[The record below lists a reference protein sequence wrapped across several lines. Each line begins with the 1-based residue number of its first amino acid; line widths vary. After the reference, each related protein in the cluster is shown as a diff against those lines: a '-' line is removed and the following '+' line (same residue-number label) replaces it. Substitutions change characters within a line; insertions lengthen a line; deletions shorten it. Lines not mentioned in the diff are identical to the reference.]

1 MVERECIDEP
11 LKEKM
16 KRSDRSRSIAS
27 SFHLIFSF
35 IRSSSSIHSLHHLG
49 DESSAV
55 ARSRAGSWWAHS
67 GFKNSQM
74 MDLVLA
80 IRFLLFFHLLSNKW
94 EREKKIQRIMP
105 DKISH
110 FPKSFLSLGPAYY
123 KERKETAGPSRE
135 RRFERKMSTW
145 RMNHNFLFFSLMKR
159 KVVTAKW

>member
-1 MVERECIDEP
+1 
-11 LKEKM
+11 
-16 KRSDRSRSIAS
+16 
-27 SFHLIFSF
+27 
-35 IRSSSSIHSLHHLG
+35 
-49 DESSAV
+49 
-55 ARSRAGSWWAHS
+55 
-67 GFKNSQM
+67 

-80 IRFLLFFHLLSNKW
+80 IRFLLFFLLISIKR

-123 KERKETAGPSRE
+123 NKRKGLAGPSRE

-159 KVVTAKW
+159 KVVTAK